1 MKKNRVIAAL
11 FIVTQLVAIERRIII
26 ITAAYNNKNYYQR
39 MLDSVFC
46 QKYDNW
52 HLMYV
57 DDCSPDG
64 TGDLIEEYVQQKE
77 FQDKCTITKNVKR
90 ECALANQYNMIHQC
104 SDRDIIIIL
113 DGDDWFANDTVCAYV
128 NETYTNPDVWLT
140 YGQFREY
147 PSGHKG
153 FCCPMPKDIV
163 RRNGFR
169 EFSHIP
175 SHLRTFYAGLFKKI
189 KKEDL
194 MRDGDFFKMSGDIAA
209 MMPMIEMARD
219 HFKFI
224 PHILLTYNAETPLND
239 YKVSKKLQREI
250 DLDIRSRPR
259 YDKIKSPFSDDVP
272 NPT

>member
-1 MKKNRVIAAL
+1 M
-11 FIVTQLVAIERRIII
+11 FIVIQLIAIERRIVI
-26 ITAAYNNKNYYQR
+26 ITAAYNNKDYYQR

-64 TGDLIEEYVQQKE
+64 TGDVAEEYINQKE
-77 FQDKCTITKNVKR
+77 FQEKVTFIKNDER
-90 ECALANQYNMIHQC
+90 ECALANQYKTIHQC

-113 DGDDWFANDTVCAYV
+113 DGDDWFANDTILAYV
-128 NETYTNPDVWLT
+128 NEVYADPNVWLT

-147 PSGHKG
+147 PSGRKG
-153 FCCPMPKDIV
+153 FCCQMSKDIV
-163 RRNGFR
+163 RRNALR
-169 EFSHIP
+169 DFSHIP

-224 PHILLTYNAETPLND
+224 PHILLTYNSETPLND
-239 YKVSKKLQREI
+239 YKVSKKLQRET
-250 DLDIRSRPR
+250 DLDIRSRTR
-259 YDKIKSPFSDDVP
+259 YDKISTPFLDEVS
-272 NPT
+272 TSTE